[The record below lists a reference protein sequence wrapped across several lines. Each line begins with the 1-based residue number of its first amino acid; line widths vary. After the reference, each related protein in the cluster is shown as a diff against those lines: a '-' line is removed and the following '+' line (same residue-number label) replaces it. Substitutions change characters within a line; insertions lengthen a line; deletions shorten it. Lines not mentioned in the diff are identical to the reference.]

1 MIDLCFFNF
10 PHEFFISKYILFFPP
25 FRENPD
31 AQLEIDDIIDWEQK
45 HGRIP
50 NGAILIMNSGTGK
63 YYNNKT
69 RYFGWPN
76 GMEQMNPQD
85 TENLHFPGI
94 DPQAAGK

>member
-1 MIDLCFFNF
+1 MFFDF
-10 PHEFFISKYILFFPP
+10 PHSFFISKYISFFPA

-76 GMEQMNPQD
+76 GMEQINPQD